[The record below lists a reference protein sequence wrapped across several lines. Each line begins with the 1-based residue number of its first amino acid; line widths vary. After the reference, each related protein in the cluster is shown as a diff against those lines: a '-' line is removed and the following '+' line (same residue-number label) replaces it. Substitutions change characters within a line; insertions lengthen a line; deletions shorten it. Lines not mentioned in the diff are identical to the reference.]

1 MKIQLFDAWS
11 GKFSSSIRDH
21 WISLGHEVLFNQQY
35 KLDEPADIAFFYTAD
50 NSTQVGVKECNAKKI
65 YVQAVDIEIWGG
77 QPDGIDWSKV
87 EGCVTMAQHT
97 SEMVKTPPNV
107 KRAIIKPGIDT
118 AKFTLASPDRFSDP
132 IRRIAYVVGDNRIW
146 DVKRFDI
153 ALQLLYD
160 IRKLRP
166 ELIWQLHVR
175 GTYSSHVQY
184 NAYCNHLIKEL
195 DLEDFIV
202 WDERVD
208 DMNKY
213 LDDKHFFVLP
223 STKEVFSYAT
233 AEAMAKGIKPVI
245 GNWQSARETW
255 EPFVNNSYMEMLE
268 KLCTDTTNYEAEF
281 YRKYVTDNY
290 SQERYFRQLDEAFEI
305 GGEV

>member
-1 MKIQLFDAWS
+1 MKIQYFDAWNA
-11 GKFSSSIRDH
+11 KFSSPIVEH
-21 WISLGHEVLFNQQY
+21 WRTLGHGVLFNGQY
-35 KLDEPADIAFFYTAD
+35 KIPDDEPRADIAFFYTAD

-87 EGCVTMAQHT
+87 EGCITMAQHT

-107 KRAIIKPGIDT
+107 KRAIIVPGIDLT
-118 AKFTLASPDRFSDP
+118 KFTLAPPERFTDP

-160 IRKLRP
+160 VRKLKP
-166 ELIWQLHVR
+166 ELIWQLCVR
-175 GTYSSHVQY
+175 GTYSTHVQY
-184 NAYCNHLIKEL
+184 NAYCKHLIKEL
-195 DLEDFIV
+195 KLEDFIV
-202 WDERVD
+202 WSDRVD

-213 LDDKHFFVLP
+213 LDDKHYFVLP

-233 AEAMAKGIKPVI
+233 GEAMAKGIKPVI

-255 EPFVNNSYMEMLE
+255 GQYVNNSYMEMLE
-268 KLCTDTTNYEAEF
+268 RLTEDKYEPET
-281 YRKYVTDNY
+281 YRRYIESYYN
-290 SQERYFRQLDEAFEI
+290 QERYFKELDEALL
-305 GGEV
+305 GGGN